1 MVFCVHLHRKL
12 ILTHVGVFFFTASTT
27 KRKKK
32 KPRQNP
38 AWVCVY
44 HRTKKYGLLECEF
57 V

>member
-12 ILTHVGVFFFTASTT
+12 ILTHVGFFFTASTT
-27 KRKKK
+27 KRKKER
-32 KPRQNP
+32 PRQNP
-38 AWVCVY
+38 VRVCVY